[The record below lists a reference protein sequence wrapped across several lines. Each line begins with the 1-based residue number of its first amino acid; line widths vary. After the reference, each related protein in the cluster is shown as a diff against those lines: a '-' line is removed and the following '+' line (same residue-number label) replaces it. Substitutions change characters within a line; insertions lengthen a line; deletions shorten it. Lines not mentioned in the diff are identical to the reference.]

1 MAKYNLTKNA
11 GGVFTP
17 ASDLEAKRLERLKTG
32 CVFEVEIVQ
41 RRNPRFHGKVFAFFN
56 YVFECWHQGHEF
68 QDEDKQFNEFRKQLT
83 ILAGFH
89 DELYDIGGNLK
100 LEAKSLAFDKM
111 EQEEFEQCYNAL
123 IRAAIVNVPAVAD
136 DENRLLSFFN

>member
-41 RRNPRFHGKVFAFFN
+41 RRNPKFHGKVFAFFN

-68 QDEDKQFNEFRKQLT
+68 HDEDKQFETFRKELT
-83 ILAGFH
+83 ILAGFYF
-89 DELYDIGGNLK
+89 ETYDINGNLK
-100 LEAKSLAFDKM
+100 LEAESLSYENM
-111 EQEEFEQCYNAL
+111 EPEEFERCYNAL

>member
-1 MAKYNLTKNA
+1 MAKYNLIKNA
-11 GGVFTP
+11 GGVFVP

-32 CVFEVEIVQ
+32 STFEVEIVQ
-41 RRNPRFHGKVFAFFN
+41 GRNPRFHGKVFAFFT
-56 YVFECWHQGHEF
+56 YVFECWSGGHKF
-68 QDEDKQFNEFRKQLT
+68 QDQDAQFNEFRKQLT

-89 DELYDIGGNLK
+89 NELYDIEGNLK
-100 LEAKSLAFDKM
+100 LEAKSLAFHNM

-123 IRAAIVNVPAVAD
+123 IRAAIVHVPAVAD